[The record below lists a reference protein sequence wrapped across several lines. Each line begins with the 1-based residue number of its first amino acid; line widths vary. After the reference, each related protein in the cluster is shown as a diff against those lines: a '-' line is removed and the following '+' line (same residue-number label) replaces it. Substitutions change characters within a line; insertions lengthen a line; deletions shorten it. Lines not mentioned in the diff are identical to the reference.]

1 MDFQYQLIHAIW
13 QKIRDQTIHL
23 LQEHKD
29 EVFELIRNTRITKI
43 IGAATSLVVG
53 GALAV
58 TGVALL
64 PFTLGASIGLT
75 VTGAAVG
82 AAGSTT
88 VLAASITSRVMS
100 NKKLRMAQE
109 HISLDKQL
117 SGYVN
122 KAAFSVSQAIQQN
135 PDTFIKVYGGIGNF
149 NKVYGGVGIGGFLGV
164 GIAKGIGAG
173 VGVGIQTSGAAL
185 RAGGAVLPAVAI
197 GGGVF
202 GVAALVVTAPMD
214 IYQIVANAKD
224 LAASRV
230 DKGKEKDRLYVWYSE
245 MIKQLRETNTH
256 SAEETGEADLDY
268 DGDEQKLINIQASQ
282 RS

>member
-1 MDFQYQLIHAIW
+1 M
-13 QKIRDQTIHL
+13 
-23 LQEHKD
+23 
-29 EVFELIRNTRITKI
+29 
-43 IGAATSLVVG
+43 
-53 GALAV
+53 
-58 TGVALL
+58 
-64 PFTLGASIGLT
+64 
-75 VTGAAVG
+75 TGAAVG

-135 PDTFIKVYGGIGNF
+135 PDTFIKVYGGIGDF

-197 GGGVF
+197 GGRVF

-230 DKGKEKDRLYVWYSE
+230 DKGKEKDRLCLVF
-245 MIKQLRETNTH
+245 RN
-256 SAEETGEADLDY
+256 D
-268 DGDEQKLINIQASQ
+268 
-282 RS
+282 

>member
-1 MDFQYQLIHAIW
+1 MDILQYPLIRGIW
-13 QKIRDQTIHL
+13 QQGRDRTIHL
-23 LQEHKD
+23 LQEHRD

-43 IGAATSLVVG
+43 AGATTSLVVG

-75 VTGAAVG
+75 VAGAAVG

-100 NKKLRMAQE
+100 NKKLRMAQD

-117 SGYVN
+117 SGLVN
-122 KAAFSVSQAIQQN
+122 DAAASISQAIQQN
-135 PDTFIKVYGGIGNF
+135 PDTF
-149 NKVYGGVGIGGFLGV
+149 NKVYGGVGIGGRLGV

-173 VGVGIQTSGAAL
+173 VWVGIEAGGAAL
-185 RAGGAVLPAVAI
+185 RAGGAVLPVVAI
-197 GGGVF
+197 SGGVF
-202 GVAALVVTAPMD
+202 GVAALVVTVPMD

-224 LAASRV
+224 LASSHV

-245 MIKQLRETNTH
+245 MIKQLTH
-256 SAEETGEADLDY
+256 SAKETGEADLDD
-268 DGDEQKLINIQASQ
+268 DGDEQELVKTK
-282 RS
+282 

>member
-1 MDFQYQLIHAIW
+1 MDFQYQFIHAIW
-13 QKIRDQTIHL
+13 QQVRNETIHL
-23 LQEHKD
+23 LQEHRD

-43 IGAATSLVVG
+43 AGTTTSLVVG

-58 TGVALL
+58 TGIVLI

-75 VTGAAVG
+75 VAGAAVG
-82 AAGSTT
+82 AAGSAT

-122 KAAFSVSQAIQQN
+122 KAAASVSQAIQQN
-135 PDTFIKVYGGIGNF
+135 RDTLV
-149 NKVYGGVGIGGFLGV
+149 KVYGGVGIGGRLGV
-164 GIAKGIGAG
+164 GIAKGIGAS

-185 RAGGAVLPAVAI
+185 RAGGAVLPVVAI

-202 GVAALVVTAPMD
+202 GVAALLVTVPMD
-214 IYQIVANAKD
+214 IYQIVANTKD

-256 SAEETGEADLDY
+256 SEETGEADLDH
-268 DGDEQKLINIQASQ
+268 DGDELELINTF
-282 RS
+282 